1 MAFGKVNV
9 VNHCG
14 SENTDTMHLTF
25 SKSNSQS

>member
-1 MAFGKVNV
+1 MAFGKVK

-14 SENTDTMHLTF
+14 SENTDAMHLTF